1 MKRTRRAEERLEKIL
16 DDYTRVLNTE
26 GLESKAEVAFL
37 DKYRDDPEVMN
48 MVRATRALRAIFAQI
63 DQFPLQI
70 DQEASRRVKEDEMQA
85 K

>member
-1 MKRTRRAEERLEKIL
+1 MKRTREAEERLEKIL
-16 DDYTRVLNTE
+16 DDYTRVLNTQ
-26 GLESKAEVAFL
+26 GVESRAEVAFL

-48 MVRATRALRAIFAQI
+48 MVRATRALRAIFAQV

-70 DQEASRRVKEDEMQA
+70 DEEASRRVKEGEIKA

>member
-1 MKRTRRAEERLEKIL
+1 MKRTREAEERLEKIL
-16 DDYTRVLNTE
+16 DDYTRLLNTQ
-26 GLESKAEVAFL
+26 GVESRAEVAFL

-48 MVRATRALRAIFAQI
+48 MVRATRALRAIFAQV

-70 DQEASRRVKEDEMQA
+70 DEEASRRVKEGEIKA